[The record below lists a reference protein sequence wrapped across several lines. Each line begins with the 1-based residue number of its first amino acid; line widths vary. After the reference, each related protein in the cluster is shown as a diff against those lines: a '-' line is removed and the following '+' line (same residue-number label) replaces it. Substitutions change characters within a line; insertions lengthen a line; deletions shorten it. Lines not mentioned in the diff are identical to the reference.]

1 MLCIMQVAYFV
12 KTLLLLL
19 GFSHFCVYLQS
30 YRTKHDVGRVC
41 GQDPKWCESP
51 KGTDWDNYDITKWPV
66 SIVVI
71 SLYFTLT

>member
-1 MLCIMQVAYFV
+1 MNVSFLFV

-19 GFSHFCVYLQS
+19 GFSHFYIYLQS
-30 YRTKHDVGRVC
+30 YRTKHDVGRAC